1 MRWAFV
7 IQLASDSN
15 PSQRHFAGRI
25 EEVDSAR
32 ELRFRSTDELLVFL
46 GDCFAK
52 SGNHDKQDKLDDRDN
67 SAHSANNSND
77 ITSEVIETANG
88 GHVKED
94 TCSSE

>member
-15 PSQRHFAGRI
+15 PSQRHFTGRI

-32 ELRFRSTDELLVFL
+32 ELRFRSTDELLAFL
-46 GDCFAK
+46 GDCLAK
-52 SGNHDKQDKLDDRDN
+52 ST
-67 SAHSANNSND
+67 
-77 ITSEVIETANG
+77 TSEVIETVTD

>member
-32 ELRFRSTDELLVFL
+32 ELRFRSTDELLIFL
-46 GDCFAK
+46 GDCFK
-52 SGNHDKQDKLDDRDN
+52 RSGKPDN
-67 SAHSANNSND
+67 PNKPDNPDNPD
-77 ITSEVIETANG
+77 ITSDVIETANG
-88 GHVKED
+88 GHVQGNA
-94 TCSSE
+94 CSNE

>member
-32 ELRFRSTDELLVFL
+32 ELRFRSTDELLMFL
-46 GDCFAK
+46 GECFAR
-52 SGNHDKQDKLDDRDN
+52 SVHPGNPDNPDNPDDQDERD
-67 SAHSANNSND
+67 
-77 ITSEVIETANG
+77 
-88 GHVKED
+88 
-94 TCSSE
+94 SSVSQTNRQY

>member
-15 PSQRHFAGRI
+15 PSQRHFTGRI

-32 ELRFRSTDELLVFL
+32 ELRFRSTDELLSFI

-52 SGNHDKQDKLDDRDN
+52 SGPGSH
-67 SAHSANNSND
+67 D
-77 ITSEVIETANG
+77 ITSQVIETANEG
-88 GHVKED
+88 RVKED
-94 TCSSE
+94 TCSNG

>member
-32 ELRFRSTDELLVFL
+32 ELRFHSTDELLMFL

-52 SGNHDKQDKLDDRDN
+52 SGRPVNQDN
-67 SAHSANNSND
+67 PD
-77 ITSEVIETANG
+77 ITSEVIDTTNG
-88 GHVKED
+88 GHVQGD
-94 TCSSE
+94 ACSRE

>member
-52 SGNHDKQDKLDDRDN
+52 SGRPVNQDNPDT
-67 SAHSANNSND
+67 
-77 ITSEVIETANG
+77 TSEVIDSAND
-88 GHVKED
+88 GHIQRD
-94 TCSSE
+94 ACSNE

>member
-32 ELRFRSTDELLVFL
+32 ELRFRSTDELLMFL

-52 SGNHDKQDKLDDRDN
+52 SDHPGNPDNQDKQDKRDN
-67 SAHSANNSND
+67 SNLQTNRQY
-77 ITSEVIETANG
+77 
-88 GHVKED
+88 
-94 TCSSE
+94 